1 MEMKTSIALIFF
13 LSIFSYSFSQM
24 NEYDFKREIIDIKG
38 QWNSI
43 ELPDNLYSKINP
55 NLSDIRVYGIT
66 SNNDTIE
73 APYILNKGEGIDSN
87 TEVDFKLINQSK
99 NKSGYFFSFRIAQEK
114 TINQMVL
121 NFKQTNYDW
130 RIKLEGSHNQK
141 EWFTIITDYRI
152 LSIKTNLSDYR
163 FNKIRFPDSR
173 YGYYRIRINAN
184 VKPVLILTKIGLDTS
199 KGGLSKMVTVKRVQ
213 TTEDKKRKQTIID
226 LNLGMTI
233 PVSKL
238 KMVVKDKIDFYRP
251 ITIEY
256 LTDSF
261 KTEKRWYYNYSEVQ
275 NSTLSS
281 IDKQEFEFG
290 SCITNK
296 LRITIDNNDN
306 QSLKFDSFQ
315 VAGFKTI
322 LITRIAEPAKYY
334 LCYGRKNPEKPSY
347 DIEQF
352 SYKISN
358 RVHKVTLGNERFVN
372 PNKSEPDEPLFI
384 NKAWLWAIMTIIIL
398 LLGWFTLKMIKK
410 EGNII
415 E

>member
-1 MEMKTSIALIFF
+1 MEMKTRFTIIFF
-13 LSIFSYSFSQM
+13 LFLFTYSFGQM
-24 NEYDFKREIIDIKG
+24 NEYEYKREIKEIKG
-38 QWNSI
+38 QWNYI
-43 ELPDNLYSKINP
+43 ELPDNLYSKVNP
-55 NLSDIRVYGIT
+55 NLYDIRVYGIT

-73 APYILNKGEGIDSN
+73 APYILNNGDRNDSN
-87 TEVDFKLINQSK
+87 TEVDFELINLSK
-99 NKSGYFFSFRIAQEK
+99 NENGYFFSFRIAQEK

-121 NFKQTNYDW
+121 NFKQNNYDW
-130 RIKLEGSHNQK
+130 RIKLEGSHNQN
-141 EWFTIITDYRI
+141 EWFTIINDYRI
-152 LSIKTNLSDYR
+152 LSIKNNLTDYR
-163 FNKIRFPDSR
+163 FNKILFPDSR
-173 YGYYRIRINAN
+173 YGYYRIRIDAN
-184 VKPVLILTKIGLDTS
+184 VKPVLVLTKIALDKS
-199 KGGLSKMVTVKRVQ
+199 RGELSKMLTVKRVQ
-213 TTEDKKRKQTIID
+213 TIEDKKRKQSIID

-238 KMVVKDKIDFYRP
+238 KIAVKDKIDFYRP
-251 ITIEY
+251 ISIEY

-261 KTEKRWYYNYSEVQ
+261 KTEKRWYFNYSEVQ

-281 IDKQEFEFG
+281 LDKQEFEFG

-306 QSLKFDSFQ
+306 QPLKFDSFQ

-322 LITRIAEPAKYY
+322 LITRFTEPAKYY

-352 SYKISN
+352 SYKISSVAN
-358 RVHKVTLGNERFVN
+358 KVSLGSERFVN
-372 PNKSEPDEPLFI
+372 PSKSEPVEPLFI
-384 NKAWLWAIMTIIIL
+384 NKSWLWAIMTVIIL

-410 EGNII
+410 EGNFK